1 MDDTILMAESEEQ
14 LKSLLL
20 KVKEESEKPGLK
32 LNIQKM
38 KFMAPTSITSWQTDG
53 GTVEIVTDFIFLGSK
68 ITADA
73 DCSPEIKRH
82 LSPGRKVMTNLDN
95 ILKGRGTR
103 DQIANI
109 HWIMEKAREFQKN
122 IYSSAFSLLYGPPLT
137 STHDYWKNHIFD

>member
-73 DCSPEIKRH
+73 DCSHEIKRC
-82 LSPGRKVMTNLDN
+82 LILMT
-95 ILKGRGTR
+95 
-103 DQIANI
+103 
-109 HWIMEKAREFQKN
+109 
-122 IYSSAFSLLYGPPLT
+122 
-137 STHDYWKNHIFD
+137 